1 MASGHEKDPKVVK
14 MVRNQLVR
22 RKSPPNV
29 KALYGRAIRINEAI
43 RDLSLR
49 QFNALYPLQVRRE
62 LKRKESEA
70 ASTGRSP
77 DARSPE
83 KRTSDRPIPD
93 QNRGAVR
100 EEARRSAI
108 RSELL
113 AFARAVA
120 EASGPDDL
128 IDLVLELDAWVER
141 MRSAAAQSRGR
152 SGRRAGRRSGRR

>member
-1 MASGHEKDPKVVK
+1 MASEHEKDPKVVK
-14 MVRNQLVR
+14 MVRDQLVR

-70 ASTGRSP
+70 TSTGRSS
-77 DARSPE
+77 DARSSE
-83 KRTSDRPIPD
+83 KLASDRTPPD
-93 QNRGAVR
+93 QARGAIR

-120 EASGPDDL
+120 DASEPDDV
-128 IDLVLELDAWVER
+128 IDLVLDLDGWVDR
-141 MRSAAAQSRGR
+141 MRSAAVR
-152 SGRRAGRRSGRR
+152 SERRSERRSGRR

>member
-14 MVRNQLVR
+14 MVRDQLVR

-29 KALYGRAIRINEAI
+29 KALYGRAIRINEGI

-62 LKRKESEA
+62 LKREENEA
-70 ASTGRSP
+70 SSTERSS
-77 DARSPE
+77 DARSSE
-83 KRTSDRPIPD
+83 ERASGRTTPD
-93 QNRGAVR
+93 PNGGAVH

-120 EASGPDDL
+120 RAGGSAEL
-128 IDLVLELDAWVER
+128 IDLVLDLDAWVER
-141 MRSAAAQSRGR
+141 VRSAAVRSERESERGSER
-152 SGRRAGRRSGRR
+152 S

>member
-1 MASGHEKDPKVVK
+1 MASEHEKDPKVVK
-14 MVRNQLVR
+14 MVRDQLVR

-29 KALYGRAIRINEAI
+29 KALYGRAIRINEQI

-70 ASTGRSP
+70 TSTGRSP
-77 DARSPE
+77 DARSSE
-83 KRTSDRPIPD
+83 ERTSSRTTPD
-93 QNRGAVR
+93 QSGGAVR

-113 AFARAVA
+113 AFARDVA
-120 EASGPDDL
+120 DASGPDDL
-128 IDLVLELDAWVER
+128 IDLVLDLDAWVER
-141 MRSAAAQSRGR
+141 VRSAAVR
-152 SGRRAGRRSGRR
+152 SERKSERRSGRR